1 MFLAQNEGKIRM
13 GVRKGRPR
21 TVSRVEDPPANGQ
34 PQLRVRVPREAAAWV
49 ETQGGSN
56 FLRGLILGAMFFARP
71 SSSTYAHPAAH
82 TEDCCPV
89 KRTSGQARDS
99 TSGKRQPADLST
111 STTCGEAST
120 APTDTPADPKSR
132 FEQAH
137 HYRKKP
143 MIVPLPSKGENN
155 AY

>member
-1 MFLAQNEGKIRM
+1 MFSAQNEGKIRM

-34 PQLRVRVPREAAAWV
+34 PQLRVRVSREAAAWV
-49 ETQGGSN
+49 ETQGGSS

-71 SSSTYAHPAAH
+71 SSPTYAHPAAH
-82 TEDCCPV
+82 TEDYPV

-111 STTCGEAST
+111 STTCEKAST
-120 APTDTPADPKSR
+120 APEEFPPGTFAVIPPAYRWTNKRIPPPK
-132 FEQAH
+132 
-137 HYRKKP
+137 
-143 MIVPLPSKGENN
+143 KGENN
-155 AY
+155 A